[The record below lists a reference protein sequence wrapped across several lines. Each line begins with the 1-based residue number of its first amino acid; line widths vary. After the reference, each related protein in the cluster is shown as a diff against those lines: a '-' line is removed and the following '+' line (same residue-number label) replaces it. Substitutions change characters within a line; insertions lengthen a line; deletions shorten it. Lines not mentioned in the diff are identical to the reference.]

1 MKLNNPHA
9 VEIHMVFKVGHCN
22 GSMSLKILHN
32 NIVISDFERIE
43 QNYLTVDTKITL
55 PCTLSFVTGNKNLET
70 DTRLDENGQIVED
83 KFIQVTDIRLG
94 RYPVNLEK
102 SFDGQ
107 LYWWLPGTVNLHF
120 DESNFLLWHL
130 KNNI

>member
-9 VEIHMVFKVGHCN
+9 VELHMVFKIGHCN

-32 NIVISDFERIE
+32 NTVISDFERIE

-55 PCTLSFVTGNKNLET
+55 PCTLSFVTDNKNLET
-70 DTRLDENGQIVED
+70 DTRLDEHGQIVED

>member
-55 PCTLSFVTGNKNLET
+55 PCTLSFVAGNKNLET